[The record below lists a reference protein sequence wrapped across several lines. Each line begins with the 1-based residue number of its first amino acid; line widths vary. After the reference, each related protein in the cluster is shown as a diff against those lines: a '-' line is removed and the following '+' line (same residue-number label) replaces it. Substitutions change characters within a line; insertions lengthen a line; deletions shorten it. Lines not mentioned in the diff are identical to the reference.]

1 MAPDLPMAMVATG
14 TPPGICTVDR
24 SESIPWS
31 AEEASGTP
39 MTGSVVCAATTP
51 ARCAAC
57 PEGDSNR
64 EAAGLR
70 GFAEGGGSGGRVR
83 GARPDRLGALAAVEK
98 AVAGEA
104 VTVAGEEVGHLFLPG
119 VDEAHPLVIGH
130 AAHLEK
136 QADVLPRL
144 VVDAEELE
152 DPASGGRTVRVL
164 LEVAHAKML
173 ARVPARLNA
182 RAAGPRGRRSRLLVR
197 FLGAFGGVPGDIGAE
212 LPAFE

>member
-1 MAPDLPMAMVATG
+1 MRL
-14 TPPGICTVDR
+14 
-24 SESIPWS
+24 
-31 AEEASGTP
+31 
-39 MTGSVVCAATTP
+39 
-51 ARCAAC
+51 RCR
-57 PEGDSNR
+57 EGDSNR

-70 GFAEGGGSGGRVR
+70 GFAEGGRSGGGVR
-83 GARPDRLGALAAVEK
+83 GARPDRLGALAAPEK
-98 AVAGEA
+98 AVAAEA
-104 VTVAGEEVGHLFLPG
+104 VAVAGEEVGHLFLPR

-152 DPASGGRTVRVL
+152 DPAPGGRTVRVL

-173 ARVPARLNA
+173 ARAPARLNA

-197 FLGAFGGVPGDIGAE
+197 ALLRRTAINSAAGSPKRALYSRTRGHFLVSINPT
-212 LPAFE
+212 